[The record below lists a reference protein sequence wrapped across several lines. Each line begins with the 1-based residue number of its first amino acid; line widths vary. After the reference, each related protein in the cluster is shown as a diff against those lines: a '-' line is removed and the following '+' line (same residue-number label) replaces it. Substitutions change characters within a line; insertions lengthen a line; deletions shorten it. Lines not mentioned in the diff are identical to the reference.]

1 LRSTVD
7 TARLTGGNPY
17 QIILGA
23 VSA

>member
-7 TARLTGGNPY
+7 TARLTGCNPY